1 MNYEY
6 VDRRCLP
13 EDNVLSDPSKLRVE
27 LIEKIWSHW
36 LERQKND
43 ERGLIFLKASGGD
56 MREKFNSGKSNKKGS
71 YEDDDGDNEDED
83 SEKGEEKNP
92 EGEGEGSKRN
102 QEEPHPESP
111 LAHSE
116 TTEDRLNFLA
126 GLSDDGVY
134 QKFVEDLRGKIEV
147 SGLTR

>member
-6 VDRRCLP
+6 IDRRCLP
-13 EDNVLSDPSKLRVE
+13 DDKVLSDPSKLRVE

-43 ERGLIFLKASGGD
+43 GPGLIFLKASGGD
-56 MREKFNSGKSNKKGS
+56 MREKFNSGKSKKKGA
-71 YEDDDGDNEDED
+71 YEDDDGNDDDNGD
-83 SEKGEEKNP
+83 KGEEKNT

-102 QEEPHPESP
+102 QEDPHPESP
-111 LAHSE
+111 LAHSQ

-126 GLSDDGVY
+126 RLSDDGVY
-134 QKFVEDLRGKIEV
+134 QRFVEDLQGKIEV
-147 SGLTR
+147 SGLA